1 MAKKKIKNEVVEH
14 DVVVD
19 KVVDGLE
26 HRLDKLEKRIDRIVA
41 AHESCRSLKGL

>member
-26 HRLDKLEKRIDRIVA
+26 HRIDKLEKRIDRIVLA
-41 AHESCRSLKGL
+41 IDKSKSVRGL